1 MTWVL
6 GSPSSISSLKKV
18 KADAAL
24 AMFFL
29 IDSDLV
35 ENQTRAEDAANVLSA
50 LSVSNFNS
58 KITSFV
64 QVIRT
69 ENGDILQD
77 SDVDMILCLDEYVFC
92 SILLLY

>member
-1 MTWVL
+1 VTWVL
-6 GSPSSISSLKKV
+6 GAPSSIQSLKKV

-77 SDVDMILCLDEYVFC
+77 SDVDMILCLDEYVVC
-92 SILLLY
+92 SIVLSS